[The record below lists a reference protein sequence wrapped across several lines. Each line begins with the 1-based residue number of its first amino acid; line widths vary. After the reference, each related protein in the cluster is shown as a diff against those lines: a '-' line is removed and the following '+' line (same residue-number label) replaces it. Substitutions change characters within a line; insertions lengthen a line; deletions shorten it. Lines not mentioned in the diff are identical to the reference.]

1 MNAAERRVV
10 LEAGPH
16 RPHTVTM
23 HHPALPPD
31 PEDASAQQLPSE
43 QNLQAL
49 HNREVKL
56 LRETINQLLIM
67 AKMQMQ
73 MQEKDKSDAFGL
85 LIMQLREANQNL
97 VLATFGAQD
106 MQASAEATTVRQ
118 TEFLAMLAHELR
130 NPLQPLAMA
139 NDLLAK
145 KVDLDPQLV
154 DVHGVIGRQVAHM
167 ARLIDD
173 LLDASRVSSGKITLQ
188 LAPILLSDIIA
199 SAVEVGQASIS
210 QRQQVLSVSMPKEAL
225 VIEGDLVRLTQ
236 VFANL
241 LINASKFTHEF
252 GHIDIVVRRHDD
264 LVEIAVSDDGAG
276 IALDIQPFIFDLF
289 TQGFRSLERAQGG
302 LGIGLSLVRI
312 ITQLH
317 GGTVDVFSAGVGF
330 GSQFVLQLPLSSLAP
345 PSQDMQAAPAACAL
359 PRRILLIEDNADAAE
374 MLALLL
380 TQDGHHVDV
389 RNDGPSGLRAAL
401 DAPYDV
407 IVCDIGLPGM
417 DGFQVI
423 SSARAALPAPLPCFV
438 AASGY
443 SQLGEFDRAGEAGF
457 DHYLVKPINIDA
469 LSRIITATVPR

>member
-1 MNAAERRVV
+1 
-10 LEAGPH
+10 
-16 RPHTVTM
+16 M
-23 HHPALPPD
+23 HHTALSPD
-31 PEDASAQQLPSE
+31 PEDAPAQQLSSE

-97 VLATFGAQD
+97 VLATFGTQD
-106 MQASAEATTVRQ
+106 MQASAEATTLRQ

-145 KVDLDPQLV
+145 KVDLDPQLAH
-154 DVHGVIGRQVAHM
+154 VHDVIGRQVAHM

-252 GHIDIVVRRHDD
+252 GHIDVVVRRHDD

-345 PSQDMQAAPAACAL
+345 PQTDLQALPATCAL

-380 TQDGHHVDV
+380 MQDGHHVDV

-401 DAPYDV
+401 DAPYDMV
-407 IVCDIGLPGM
+407 VCDIGLPGM

-443 SQLGEFDRAGEAGF
+443 SQLGEFDRAGQAGF

-469 LSRIITATVPR
+469 LSKIIMATVPH

>member
-73 MQEKDKSDAFGL
+73 EKDKSDAFGL

-139 NDLLAK
+139 NDLLGK
-145 KVDLDPQLV
+145 KVGLDPQLV

-188 LAPILLSDIIA
+188 LAPILLSEIIA

-241 LINASKFTHEF
+241 LLNASKFTHEF

-345 PSQDMQAAPAACAL
+345 PPQDLQAVPAAHAS

-443 SQLGEFDRAGEAGF
+443 SQLGQFDRAGEAGF

-469 LSRIITATVPR
+469 LSKIITATVPR

>member
-1 MNAAERRVV
+1 M
-10 LEAGPH
+10 
-16 RPHTVTM
+16 
-23 HHPALPPD
+23 
-31 PEDASAQQLPSE
+31 
-43 QNLQAL
+43 

-67 AKMQMQ
+67 AKMQ

-139 NDLLAK
+139 NDLLGK
-145 KVDLDPQLV
+145 KVGLDPQLV

-188 LAPILLSDIIA
+188 LAPILLSEIIA

-241 LINASKFTHEF
+241 LLNASKFTHEF

-345 PSQDMQAAPAACAL
+345 PPQDLQAVPAAHAS

-443 SQLGEFDRAGEAGF
+443 SQLGQFDRAGEAGF

-469 LSRIITATVPR
+469 LSKIITATVPR

>member
-1 MNAAERRVV
+1 
-10 LEAGPH
+10 
-16 RPHTVTM
+16 M
-23 HHPALPPD
+23 HHTALSPD
-31 PEDASAQQLPSE
+31 PEDAPAQQLPAE
-43 QNLQAL
+43 PNLHDL
-49 HNREVKL
+49 HGREVKL

-67 AKMQMQ
+67 AKMQV
-73 MQEKDKSDAFGL
+73 QEKDKSDAFGL
-85 LIMQLREANQNL
+85 LVKQLREANQNL

-145 KVDLDPQLV
+145 KVDLDPQLAH
-154 DVHGVIGRQVAHM
+154 VHGVIGRQVAHM

-199 SAVEVGQASIS
+199 SAVEVGQASINL
-210 QRQQVLSVSMPKEAL
+210 RQQVLSVSLPKEAL

-252 GHIDIVVRRHDD
+252 GHIDIVVRRHDH
-264 LVEIAVSDDGAG
+264 LVEIAINDDGAG

-345 PSQDMQAAPAACAL
+345 PSQDLHVEHAAHAA

-380 TQDGHHVDV
+380 MQDGHHVDV

-423 SSARAALPAPLPCFV
+423 SSARAALVAPLPCFV

-443 SQLGEFDRAGEAGF
+443 SQLGEFDRAGQAGF

-469 LSRIITATVPR
+469 LSKIITAKAPR

>member
-1 MNAAERRVV
+1 
-10 LEAGPH
+10 
-16 RPHTVTM
+16 M
-23 HHPALPPD
+23 HHTALSPD
-31 PEDASAQQLPSE
+31 PEDAPAQQLPSE
-43 QNLQAL
+43 QNLHAL
-49 HNREVKL
+49 HCREVKL

-67 AKMQMQ
+67 AKMQV
-73 MQEKDKSDAFGL
+73 QEKDKSDAFGL

-106 MQASAEATTVRQ
+106 MQASAEATTLRQ

-145 KVDLDPQLV
+145 KVDLDPQLAH
-154 DVHGVIGRQVAHM
+154 VHGVIGRQVTHM

-188 LAPILLSDIIA
+188 LAPILLSDILA
-199 SAVEVGQASIS
+199 SAMEVGQISIS
-210 QRQQVLSVSMPKEAL
+210 QRQQVLSVSLPNEPL

-252 GHIDIVVRRHDD
+252 GHIDIVVRRHDH
-264 LVEIAVSDDGAG
+264 LVEIAVNDDGAG

-345 PSQDMQAAPAACAL
+345 PSQDLQVEHAEHAA

-380 TQDGHHVDV
+380 SQDGHHVDV

-423 SSARAALPAPLPCFV
+423 SSARAALVAPLPCFV

-443 SQLGEFDRAGEAGF
+443 SQLGEFDRAGQAGF
-457 DHYLVKPINIDA
+457 DHYLVKPINIDV
-469 LSRIITATVPR
+469 LSKIITAKAPR

>member
-31 PEDASAQQLPSE
+31 PEDAPAQPLSSE

-67 AKMQMQ
+67 AKMQ

-139 NDLLAK
+139 NDLLGK

-188 LAPILLSDIIA
+188 LAPILLSEIIA

-210 QRQQVLSVSMPKEAL
+210 QRQQVLSVSVPKEAL

-241 LINASKFTHEF
+241 LLNASKFTHEF

-345 PSQDMQAAPAACAL
+345 PQKDLQAVSAACAL

-401 DAPYDV
+401 DVPYDV

-443 SQLGEFDRAGEAGF
+443 SQLGEFDRAGQAGF

-469 LSRIITATVPR
+469 LSKIITATVPR

>member
-1 MNAAERRVV
+1 M
-10 LEAGPH
+10 
-16 RPHTVTM
+16 
-23 HHPALPPD
+23 
-31 PEDASAQQLPSE
+31 
-43 QNLQAL
+43 
-49 HNREVKL
+49 
-56 LRETINQLLIM
+56 
-67 AKMQMQ
+67 
-73 MQEKDKSDAFGL
+73 
-85 LIMQLREANQNL
+85 
-97 VLATFGAQD
+97 
-106 MQASAEATTVRQ
+106 
-118 TEFLAMLAHELR
+118 
-130 NPLQPLAMA
+130 
-139 NDLLAK
+139 
-145 KVDLDPQLV
+145 
-154 DVHGVIGRQVAHM
+154 
-167 ARLIDD
+167 
-173 LLDASRVSSGKITLQ
+173 
-188 LAPILLSDIIA
+188 
-199 SAVEVGQASIS
+199 EVGQASIS
-210 QRQQVLSVSMPKEAL
+210 QRQQVLSVNMPKEAL

-241 LINASKFTHEF
+241 LINASKFTQEL

-330 GSQFVLQLPLSSLAP
+330 GSQFVLRLPLSSLAP
-345 PSQDMQAAPAACAL
+345 PQDLQVEHAAHAS

-389 RNDGPSGLRAAL
+389 RNDGPSGLRAVL

-423 SSARAALPAPLPCFV
+423 SSARAALVAPPAVLCRRVRVQPAWRV
-438 AASGY
+438 
-443 SQLGEFDRAGEAGF
+443 R
-457 DHYLVKPINIDA
+457 
-469 LSRIITATVPR
+469 PRWRGRV

>member
-73 MQEKDKSDAFGL
+73 EKDKSDAFGL

-139 NDLLAK
+139 NDLLGK
-145 KVDLDPQLV
+145 KVGLDPQLV

-188 LAPILLSDIIA
+188 LAPILLSEIIA

-241 LINASKFTHEF
+241 LLNASKFTHEF
-252 GHIDIVVRRHDD
+252 GHIDVVVRRHDD

-345 PSQDMQAAPAACAL
+345 PPQDLQAVPAAHAS

-443 SQLGEFDRAGEAGF
+443 SQLGQFDRAGEAGF

-469 LSRIITATVPR
+469 LSKIITATVPR

>member
-1 MNAAERRVV
+1 
-10 LEAGPH
+10 
-16 RPHTVTM
+16 M
-23 HHPALPPD
+23 HHTAPLPD
-31 PEDASAQQLPSE
+31 PEDALAQQLSSE
-43 QNLQAL
+43 QNLHAL
-49 HNREVKL
+49 HSREVKL

-67 AKMQMQ
+67 AKTQV
-73 MQEKDKSDAFGL
+73 QEKDKSDAFGL

-106 MQASAEATTVRQ
+106 MQASAEATTLRQ

-145 KVDLDPQLV
+145 KIDLDPQLAH
-154 DVHGVIGRQVAHM
+154 VHGVIGRQVAHM
-167 ARLIDD
+167 VRLIDD

-188 LAPILLSDIIA
+188 LAPILLSDIVA
-199 SAVEVGQASIS
+199 GAMEVGQASIS
-210 QRQQVLSVSMPKEAL
+210 KRQQVLSVSMPKETL

-252 GHIDIVVRRHDD
+252 GHIDVVVRRHDD

-345 PSQDMQAAPAACAL
+345 PQTDLQALPATCAL

-380 TQDGHHVDV
+380 MQDGHHVDV

-407 IVCDIGLPGM
+407 VVCDIGLPGM

-469 LSRIITATVPR
+469 LSKIITATVPH

>member
-1 MNAAERRVV
+1 MAALNAS
-10 LEAGPH
+10 H
-16 RPHTVTM
+16 
-23 HHPALPPD
+23 D
-31 PEDASAQQLPSE
+31 
-43 QNLQAL
+43 
-49 HNREVKL
+49 REVKL

-67 AKMQMQ
+67 AKMQV
-73 MQEKDKSDAFGL
+73 QEKDKSDAFGL

-145 KVDLDPQLV
+145 KVDLDPHLAY
-154 DVHGVIGRQVAHM
+154 VHGVIGRQVAHM

-188 LAPILLSDIIA
+188 LAPILLSDIVA
-199 SAVEVGQASIS
+199 GAMEVGQASIS
-210 QRQQVLSVSMPKEAL
+210 QRQQVLRVSMPKEPL

-252 GHIDIVVRRHDD
+252 GHINIVVRRLDE
-264 LVEIAVSDDGAG
+264 LVEISVSDDGAG

-312 ITQLH
+312 ITHLH
-317 GGTVDVFSAGVGF
+317 GGTVDVLSAGIGF
-330 GSQFVLQLPLSSLAP
+330 GSQFVLQLPLSSLVL
-345 PSQDMQAAPAACAL
+345 PSPDIDMVRETHPL

-380 TQDGHHVDV
+380 TQDGHYVDV

-423 SSARAALPAPLPCFV
+423 SSARAALAAPLPCFV
-438 AASGY
+438 ATSGY
-443 SQLGEFDRAGEAGF
+443 SQLGEFDRASEVGF

-469 LSRIITATVPR
+469 LSKIITATVPR

>member
-1 MNAAERRVV
+1 VNAAERRVV

-31 PEDASAQQLPSE
+31 PEDASAQQLSSE

-67 AKMQMQ
+67 AKMQ

-139 NDLLAK
+139 NDLLGK

-188 LAPILLSDIIA
+188 LAPILLSEIIA

-241 LINASKFTHEF
+241 LLNASKFTHEF

-345 PSQDMQAAPAACAL
+345 PPQDLQAVPAAHAL

-443 SQLGEFDRAGEAGF
+443 SQLGQFDRAGEAGF

-469 LSRIITATVPR
+469 LSKIITATVPR

>member
-1 MNAAERRVV
+1 MQY
-10 LEAGPH
+10 
-16 RPHTVTM
+16 T
-23 HHPALPPD
+23 ALSPD
-31 PEDASAQQLPSE
+31 PEDAPAQQLTSE
-43 QNLQAL
+43 HNLHAL
-49 HNREVKL
+49 HSREVML
-56 LRETINQLLIM
+56 LRETINQLLVM
-67 AKMQMQ
+67 AKMQV
-73 MQEKDKSDAFGL
+73 QEKDKSDAFGL

-106 MQASAEATTVRQ
+106 MQASAEATALRQ

-145 KVDLDPQLV
+145 KVELDPQLV

-188 LAPILLSDIIA
+188 LAPILLSDILA
-199 SAVEVGQASIS
+199 SAMEVGQASIS
-210 QRQQVLSVSMPKEAL
+210 QRQQVLSVSVPDEPL

-236 VFANL
+236 VLANL

-252 GHIDIVVRRHDD
+252 GHIDIVVRRHDN
-264 LVEIAVSDDGAG
+264 LAEITVTDDGAG

-345 PSQDMQAAPAACAL
+345 PSQDLPVEHAAHAAS
-359 PRRILLIEDNADAAE
+359 RRILLIEDNADAAE

-417 DGFQVI
+417 DGFQVV
-423 SSARAALPAPLPCFV
+423 SSARAALVAPLPCFV
-438 AASGY
+438 ATSGY

-469 LSRIITATVPR
+469 LSKIITAKAPR

>member
-73 MQEKDKSDAFGL
+73 EKDKSDAFGL

-139 NDLLAK
+139 NDLLGK

-188 LAPILLSDIIA
+188 LAPILLSEIIA

-241 LINASKFTHEF
+241 LLNASKFTHEF

>member
-16 RPHTVTM
+16 RPYTVTM
-23 HHPALPPD
+23 HHTALSPD
-31 PEDASAQQLPSE
+31 PEDAPAQQLPSE
-43 QNLQAL
+43 HNLHAL
-49 HNREVKL
+49 HGREVKL

-67 AKMQMQ
+67 AKMQVE
-73 MQEKDKSDAFGL
+73 EKDKSDAFGL

-106 MQASAEATTVRQ
+106 MQASAEATTLRQ

-145 KVDLDPQLV
+145 KVDLDPQLAH
-154 DVHGVIGRQVAHM
+154 VHGVIGRQVAHM

-188 LAPILLSDIIA
+188 LAPILLSDILA
-199 SAVEVGQASIS
+199 GAMEVGQTSIG
-210 QRQQVLSVSMPKEAL
+210 QRQQVLSVSLPSEPL

-252 GHIDIVVRRHDD
+252 GHIDIVVRRHDN
-264 LVEIAVSDDGAG
+264 LVEIAVNDDGAG

-345 PSQDMQAAPAACAL
+345 PSPDLHVEHAAHAA

-423 SSARAALPAPLPCFV
+423 SSARAALAAPLPCFV

-443 SQLGEFDRAGEAGF
+443 SQLGEFDRAGQAGF

-469 LSRIITATVPR
+469 LSKIITAKAPR

>member
-1 MNAAERRVV
+1 
-10 LEAGPH
+10 
-16 RPHTVTM
+16 M
-23 HHPALPPD
+23 HHTALSPD
-31 PEDASAQQLPSE
+31 PEDAPAQPLPSE

-49 HNREVKL
+49 HHREVKL

-67 AKMQMQ
+67 AKMQL
-73 MQEKDKSDAFGL
+73 QEKDKSDAFGL

-145 KVDLDPQLV
+145 KVDLDPQLAH
-154 DVHGVIGRQVAHM
+154 VHDVIGRQVAHM

-302 LGIGLSLVRI
+302 VGIGLSLVRI

-330 GSQFVLQLPLSSLAP
+330 GSQFVLQLPLS
-345 PSQDMQAAPAACAL
+345 
-359 PRRILLIEDNADAAE
+359 
-374 MLALLL
+374 
-380 TQDGHHVDV
+380 
-389 RNDGPSGLRAAL
+389 
-401 DAPYDV
+401 
-407 IVCDIGLPGM
+407 
-417 DGFQVI
+417 
-423 SSARAALPAPLPCFV
+423 
-438 AASGY
+438 
-443 SQLGEFDRAGEAGF
+443 
-457 DHYLVKPINIDA
+457 
-469 LSRIITATVPR
+469 

>member
-1 MNAAERRVV
+1 MICWPRS
-10 LEAGPH
+10 
-16 RPHTVTM
+16 RPSI
-23 HHPALPPD
+23 P
-31 PEDASAQQLPSE
+31 
-43 QNLQAL
+43 N
-49 HNREVKL
+49 
-56 LRETINQLLIM
+56 
-67 AKMQMQ
+67 
-73 MQEKDKSDAFGL
+73 
-85 LIMQLREANQNL
+85 
-97 VLATFGAQD
+97 
-106 MQASAEATTVRQ
+106 
-118 TEFLAMLAHELR
+118 
-130 NPLQPLAMA
+130 
-139 NDLLAK
+139 
-145 KVDLDPQLV
+145 LV

-210 QRQQVLSVSMPKEAL
+210 QRQQVLSVSLPKEAL

-252 GHIDIVVRRHDD
+252 GHIDIVVRRHDE

-345 PSQDMQAAPAACAL
+345 PSLDMQAAPAACAL

-401 DAPYDV
+401 GAPYDV

-443 SQLGEFDRAGEAGF
+443 SQLGEFDRAGQAGF

>member
-23 HHPALPPD
+23 QYTALSPD
-31 PEDASAQQLPSE
+31 PEDAPAQQLSSE

-67 AKMQMQ
+67 AKMQL
-73 MQEKDKSDAFGL
+73 QEKDKSDAFGM

-345 PSQDMQAAPAACAL
+345 PSQDMQAPPAACAL

>member
-1 MNAAERRVV
+1 
-10 LEAGPH
+10 
-16 RPHTVTM
+16 
-23 HHPALPPD
+23 
-31 PEDASAQQLPSE
+31 
-43 QNLQAL
+43 
-49 HNREVKL
+49 
-56 LRETINQLLIM
+56 
-67 AKMQMQ
+67 
-73 MQEKDKSDAFGL
+73 
-85 LIMQLREANQNL
+85 
-97 VLATFGAQD
+97 
-106 MQASAEATTVRQ
+106 
-118 TEFLAMLAHELR
+118 MLAHELR

-154 DVHGVIGRQVAHM
+154 DVHGVIGRQVTHM

-210 QRQQVLSVSMPKEAL
+210 QRQQVLSVSLPKEAL

-252 GHIDIVVRRHDD
+252 GHIDIVVRRHDE

-345 PSQDMQAAPAACAL
+345 PSQGMQEVPAACAL

-417 DGFQVI
+417 DGYQVI
-423 SSARAALPAPLPCFV
+423 SSARAALVAPLPCFV

-443 SQLGEFDRAGEAGF
+443 SQLGEFDRAGQAGF

-469 LSRIITATVPR
+469 LSKIITATVPR

>member
-23 HHPALPPD
+23 HHTALSPD
-31 PEDASAQQLPSE
+31 PEDAPAQQLSSE

-49 HNREVKL
+49 HHREVKL

-67 AKMQMQ
+67 AKMQ

-139 NDLLAK
+139 NDLLGK
-145 KVDLDPQLV
+145 KVGLDPQLV

-188 LAPILLSDIIA
+188 LAPILLSEIIA

-241 LINASKFTHEF
+241 LLNASKFTHEF

-345 PSQDMQAAPAACAL
+345 PPQDLQAVPAAHAS

-443 SQLGEFDRAGEAGF
+443 SQLGQFDRAGEAGF

-469 LSRIITATVPR
+469 LSKIITATVPR

>member
-1 MNAAERRVV
+1 MRYIGIPTDHGSATN
-10 LEAGPH
+10 
-16 RPHTVTM
+16 
-23 HHPALPPD
+23 PPLSD
-31 PEDASAQQLPSE
+31 IAV
-43 QNLQAL
+43 LQAS
-49 HNREVKL
+49 HHREVKL

-67 AKMQMQ
+67 AKMQVH
-73 MQEKDKSDAFGL
+73 EKDKSDAFAL
-85 LIMQLREANQNL
+85 LITQLREANQHL

-106 MQASAEATTVRQ
+106 LQASAEAATLRQ

-130 NPLQPLAMA
+130 NPLQPIAMA
-139 NDLLAK
+139 NDILSR
-145 KVDLDPQLV
+145 KVGGDPQLAGV
-154 DVHGVIGRQVAHM
+154 NAVIGRQVTHM

-188 LAPILLSDIIA
+188 LLPIRLSDILS
-199 SAVEVGQASIS
+199 SAVEVAQIGIDK
-210 QRQQVLSVSMPKEAL
+210 RQQILN
-225 VIEGDLVRLTQ
+225 VILPENPLIIDADSVRLSQ

-241 LINASKFTHEF
+241 IINASKFTHEF
-252 GHIDIVVRRHDD
+252 GHINIAAKLTGHI
-264 LVEIAVSDDGAG
+264 VEITVSDDGAG
-276 IALDIQPFIFDLF
+276 IALDLQPFIFDLF

-317 GGTVDVFSAGVGF
+317 GGTVDVFSAGVGL
-330 GSQFVLQLPLSSLAP
+330 GSQFVLRFPLSNFPLA
-345 PSQDMQAAPAACAL
+345 SFELTDGGVDETS

-380 TQDGHHVDV
+380 RHDGHYVDV
-389 RNDGPSGLRAAL
+389 RHDGPGGLRAAL
-401 DAPYDV
+401 DESYDV

-423 SSARAALPAPLPCFV
+423 SSARAALSEPLPCFV

-443 SQLGEFDRAGEAGF
+443 SHLGQFDRAGEAGF

-469 LSRIITATVPR
+469 LSRIIMATAPR

>member
-1 MNAAERRVV
+1 
-10 LEAGPH
+10 
-16 RPHTVTM
+16 M
-23 HHPALPPD
+23 H
-31 PEDASAQQLPSE
+31 S
-43 QNLQAL
+43 
-49 HNREVKL
+49 REVKL

-67 AKMQMQ
+67 AKTQV
-73 MQEKDKSDAFGL
+73 QEKDKSDAFGL

-106 MQASAEATTVRQ
+106 MQASAEATTLRQ

-145 KVDLDPQLV
+145 KIDLDPQLAH
-154 DVHGVIGRQVAHM
+154 VHGVIGRQVAHM
-167 ARLIDD
+167 VRLIDD

-188 LAPILLSDIIA
+188 LAPILLSDIVA

-210 QRQQVLSVSMPKEAL
+210 QRQQVLSVSLPDEPL

-252 GHIDIVVRRHDD
+252 GHIDIVVKRRDD
-264 LVEIAVSDDGAG
+264 MVEIAVSDDGAG

-345 PSQDMQAAPAACAL
+345 PSPGIDMERETHPL
-359 PRRILLIEDNADAAE
+359 PRRILLVEDNIDAAE
-374 MLALLL
+374 VLALLL

-401 DAPYDV
+401 DATYDV

-423 SSARAALPAPLPCFV
+423 SSARAALAAPLPCFI
-438 AASGY
+438 ATSGY
-443 SQLGEFDRAGEAGF
+443 SQLGEFDRASEAGF

-469 LSRIITATVPR
+469 LSKIITATVPR

>member
-73 MQEKDKSDAFGL
+73 EKDKSDAFGL

-139 NDLLAK
+139 NDLLGK

-188 LAPILLSDIIA
+188 LAPILLSEIIA

-241 LINASKFTHEF
+241 LLNASKFTHEF
-252 GHIDIVVRRHDD
+252 GHIDVVVRRHDD

-345 PSQDMQAAPAACAL
+345 PPQDLQAVPAAHAS

-380 TQDGHHVDV
+380 MQDGHHVDV

-443 SQLGEFDRAGEAGF
+443 SQLGQFDRAGEAGF

-469 LSRIITATVPR
+469 LSKIITATVPH

>member
-23 HHPALPPD
+23 QYTALSPD
-31 PEDASAQQLPSE
+31 PEDAPAQQLSSE

-67 AKMQMQ
+67 AKMQL
-73 MQEKDKSDAFGL
+73 QEKDKSDAFGM

-210 QRQQVLSVSMPKEAL
+210 QRQQVLSVSLPKEAL

-252 GHIDIVVRRHDD
+252 GHIDIVVRRHDE

-345 PSQDMQAAPAACAL
+345 PTPGIDPEREAHPL
-359 PRRILLIEDNADAAE
+359 PRHILLIEDNADAAE

-443 SQLGEFDRAGEAGF
+443 SQFGEFDRAGQAGF

-469 LSRIITATVPR
+469 LSKIITAKAPR

>member
-1 MNAAERRVV
+1 MRYIGLPTDHESASPDLPIDVAA
-10 LEAGPH
+10 LS
-16 RPHTVTM
+16 
-23 HHPALPPD
+23 
-31 PEDASAQQLPSE
+31 AS
-43 QNLQAL
+43 
-49 HNREVKL
+49 HNKEFEL
-56 LRETINQLLIM
+56 LRETINQLLEI
-67 AKMQMQ
+67 AKKQL
-73 MQEKDKSDAFGL
+73 QEKDKSDAFGL
-85 LIMQLREANQNL
+85 LILQLREANQNL
-97 VLATFGAQD
+97 VLAAFGAQD
-106 MQASAEATTVRQ
+106 MQASAEATTLRQ

-145 KVDLDPQLV
+145 KIHLDPQLV
-154 DVHGVIGRQVAHM
+154 HVQGVIGRQVAHM
-167 ARLIDD
+167 SRLIDD

-188 LAPILLSDIIA
+188 LASILLSDILA
-199 SAVEVGQASIS
+199 SAVEVAQASIS
-210 QRQQVLSVSMPKEAL
+210 QRQQVLNVKLPSEPL

-252 GHIDIVVRRHDD
+252 GHIDIVARRNGL
-264 LVEIAVSDDGAG
+264 LVEVVINDDGAG

-330 GSQFVLQLPLSSLAP
+330 GSQFVVQLPLSRLAP
-345 PSQDMQAAPAACAL
+345 SCPDCSVEPAGHAS
-359 PRRILLIEDNADAAE
+359 PRRILLIEDNVDAAE
-374 MLALLL
+374 VLALLL
-380 TQDGHHVDV
+380 KQDGHHVDV

-423 SSARAALPAPLPCFV
+423 SSASAAIAPPLPCFI
-438 AASGY
+438 ATSGY
-443 SQLGEFDRAGEAGF
+443 SQLGEFDRAAQAGF

-469 LSRIITATVPR
+469 LSKIISAKALH